1 MAGIPQSMAS
11 NILNATTPT
20 GTSGAPGSFTAFAG
34 SAMKVRLNST
44 SSTASAQGTQL
55 TGTGYTAGGTAV
67 PAASTASSSGSAV
80 TLPASSALSWT
91 NGSGG
96 AWSIQSWGRAPT
108 APVTGYPTQAYSTV
122 YTGKCRVQQRA
133 AVARPREAGEDQL
146 MIVRFELHLPVAGT
160 SDLRV
165 NDEVTLTA
173 SAHDPDLLG
182 RMFLVI
188 ELAHKSEATAR
199 RVGVTERTGS

>member
-1 MAGIPQSMAS
+1 MAGIPNTLIS

-34 SAMKVRLNST
+34 SPMKVRLNST
-44 SSTASAQGTQL
+44 SSSASANGTQL

-96 AWSIQSWGRAPT
+96 TWSIQSFDLTDSAAARSWFGDFNG
-108 APVTGYPTQAYSTV
+108 APVSVANGNTFQI
-122 YTGKCRVQQRA
+122 
-133 AVARPREAGEDQL
+133 AVGG
-146 MIVRFELHLPVAGT
+146 ISIG
-160 SDLRV
+160 
-165 NDEVTLTA
+165 
-173 SAHDPDLLG
+173 
-182 RMFLVI
+182 
-188 ELAHKSEATAR
+188 LA
-199 RVGVTERTGS
+199 